1 MEILVILTAVLL
13 SFSLYPL
20 YKLFDQWRNR
30 GCYLI
35 DYVNFR
41 PTDDRE
47 IPTEFCESIVR
58 RNKRLGLEEYRFLLR
73 IIVSS
78 GIGEHTYGPRN
89 IVEGREDS
97 PTHGDSLL
105 EMDECFFGTLDALF
119 ARTGF
124 APADVDALVL
134 NVSMFCPAPSLS
146 ARIVNRYRMREDVKV
161 FNLSGMGCSAS
172 LISLDLV
179 QNLMKCR
186 RDCLAAL
193 VTSRSRSAPNCIQLV
208 LDHLREEQRPHT
220 PPSHYQRRARD
231 ADRHGSSARTSR
243 KAAQPP
249 VRKHPGFRPQGLP
262 VKEIVLTSAATRP
275 TRQDRLGPVETQ
287 QAEVRRA
294 DLKSGVDHFCV
305 HTGGTVVMRWSRSGL
320 RLSDADLEPSQD
332 GASSVREYVG
342 EQCVVRAGVY
352 GGKEEVEEGG
362 ESDDDKCWGRV

>member
-1 MEILVILTAVLL
+1 MEILVILTALLL

-30 GCYLI
+30 GGYLI

-41 PTDDRE
+41 PSDDRE

-78 GIGEHTYGPRN
+78 DIGEHTYGPRN

-124 APADVDALVL
+124 APTDVDALVL
-134 NVSMFCPAPSLS
+134 NVSMFCLAPSLS

-172 LISLDLV
+172 LISQQD
-179 QNLMKCR
+179 
-186 RDCLAAL
+186 
-193 VTSRSRSAPNCIQLV
+193 IQ
-208 LDHLREEQRPHT
+208 Q
-220 PPSHYQRRARD
+220 Y
-231 ADRHGSSARTSR
+231 
-243 KAAQPP
+243 
-249 VRKHPGFRPQGLP
+249 
-262 VKEIVLTSAATRP
+262 
-275 TRQDRLGPVETQ
+275 
-287 QAEVRRA
+287 
-294 DLKSGVDHFCV
+294 
-305 HTGGTVVMRWSRSGL
+305 
-320 RLSDADLEPSQD
+320 
-332 GASSVREYVG
+332 
-342 EQCVVRAGVY
+342 
-352 GGKEEVEEGG
+352 
-362 ESDDDKCWGRV
+362 